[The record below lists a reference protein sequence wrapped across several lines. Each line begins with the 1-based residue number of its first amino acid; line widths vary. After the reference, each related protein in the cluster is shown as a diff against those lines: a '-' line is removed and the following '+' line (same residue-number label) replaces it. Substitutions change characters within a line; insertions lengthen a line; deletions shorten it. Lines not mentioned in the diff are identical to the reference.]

1 MLNAAMVFMI
11 LAGLFG
17 MPAVMCSSMCSGIGV
32 ATGADVGAPEGQA
45 IMDFLMYL
53 SIGASLGSII
63 IGAMVKKL
71 KKAISSIS
79 CLLFSLCFAALLLQ
93 GNMLGMVS
101 ALMLVIAAIMI
112 FVAPADQ
119 FHNVTAVK
127 VTE

>member
-11 LAGLFG
+11 LAGVFG
-17 MPAVMCSSMCSGIGV
+17 LPAAMCSGFCSEIG
-32 ATGADVGAPEGQA
+32 TMSGANVNAPEGQA

-71 KKAISSIS
+71 KKVISGIAA
-79 CLLFSLCFAALLLQ
+79 LIFSGCFALLLIQ
-93 GNMLGMVS
+93 ANVLGLLS
-101 ALMLVIAAIMI
+101 SLMLLIAAIMI

-119 FHNVTAVK
+119 FDNIQTVK
-127 VTE
+127 NI